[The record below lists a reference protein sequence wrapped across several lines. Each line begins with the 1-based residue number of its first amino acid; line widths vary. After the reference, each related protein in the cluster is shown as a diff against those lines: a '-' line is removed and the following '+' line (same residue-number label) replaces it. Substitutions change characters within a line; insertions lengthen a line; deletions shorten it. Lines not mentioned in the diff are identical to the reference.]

1 MLKTAYDM
9 SYATYILKVGNI
21 RRVPK
26 YHLTGGKKKSVIDN
40 LFKNINNCW
49 QVATLKYIHVSL

>member
-21 RRVPK
+21 QRVPK

-40 LFKNINNCW
+40 LFKNTNNFF
-49 QVATLKYIHVSL
+49 LKL